1 MIALN
6 LRRCPSSVAARL
18 AVLNTNIFTSEQ
30 AKLGTRTKQSKSL
43 LNGDEIKLD
52 ANMSTIKDVSLKR
65 TRSMPRGSE
74 LKQVQI

>member
-18 AVLNTNIFTSEQ
+18 AVLNTIMLTSEQ
-30 AKLGTRTKQSKSL
+30 AKIRQQSKSL

-52 ANMSTIKDVSLKR
+52 ANMSTIKDVSSSVLDQCL
-65 TRSMPRGSE
+65 GASE